1 MVRSVPELPIRE
13 EGTKMSFRK
22 HFGLFLLIFSL
33 CLIAVCS
40 LPVSAQSPTG
50 GSDADLKYQKLMV
63 PMRDGVKL
71 ETVVLRPVNEQG
83 ALPIMLT
90 RTPYGVPKEGEYRPD
105 PNNVVTD
112 PYIVVIQNVRGRFG
126 SEGEFEMF
134 RPPRSLRDPK
144 AVDEVT
150 DSWDSVD
157 WLVRNIPDS
166 NGRVGMTG
174 SSYDGW
180 LVMQAS
186 LKPHPALKAAI

>member
-1 MVRSVPELPIRE
+1 
-13 EGTKMSFRK
+13 
-22 HFGLFLLIFSL
+22 
-33 CLIAVCS
+33 
-40 LPVSAQSPTG
+40 
-50 GSDADLKYQKLMV
+50 
-63 PMRDGVKL
+63 
-71 ETVVLRPVNEQG
+71 
-83 ALPIMLT
+83 
-90 RTPYGVPKEGEYRPD
+90 
-105 PNNVVTD
+105 VTD

-150 DSWDSVD
+150 DAWDSVD

-180 LVMQAS
+180 LGRQAS
-186 LKPHPALKAAI
+186 LQPHPALKAAIEEASPQDMFLNDDFHHNGAFRLSYGFEFSALLETSRTENRHFEFDRGDTYDWYLALGPLLNADASHFFGKLPTWENFVI